1 MVSEIPDTAATN
13 SLRAAVRPRRD
24 LVAHR
29 VAACNQLRTQLAVAA
44 AVLTAHVTEL
54 RDRDCCSHGV
64 LSGGERTFSSGGLG
78 ETQAGERVTK

>member
-1 MVSEIPDTAATN
+1 MVSEIPDTAATI
-13 SLRAAVRPRRD
+13 SLRAAVRARRD

-54 RDRDCCSHGV
+54 RDRDCCSHDV
-64 LSGGERTFSSGGLG
+64 LYSGERGRFRQVHSARRRWGSG
-78 ETQAGERVTK
+78 